1 MTNWTAAGTQWLN
14 APFSAL
20 LATGQT
26 TQYSSEA
33 DDGDIEAGVT
43 KAYTVLTTGA
53 YTGTTNIDLQH
64 YSGTDI
70 AFVNGTPD
78 TITST
83 VLDFTTLFVAADVIV
98 TSGAA
103 QGANNAA
110 HTIAAGGVAANTLT
124 LESTTTLVNE
134 AAGPTIVIAKR
145 EAKSN
150 NCVQDNNT
158 GLMWSRYV
166 SGADMGPASDGKM
179 PWTGQLYDI
188 FQYCAACNAANL
200 GGYTDWRVANEF
212 ELVNLRNMEVA
223 TAVPDTTA
231 FPTWPA
237 NYVLTATT
245 QPPSASNVQQVSFG
259 SGSVV
264 GTGKTGNGWTALV
277 RGGI

>member
-1 MTNWTAAGTQWLN
+1 MPFSGRVQWAAG
-14 APFSAL
+14 L
-20 LATGQT
+20 LKTGQT
-26 TQYSSEA
+26 TQYSSEL
-33 DDGDIEAGVT
+33 DDGFYEKGIA
-43 KAYTVLTTGA
+43 KSYTVLSTGA
-53 YTGTTNIDLQH
+53 YSGTVNIDLSH
-64 YSGTDI
+64 YSGVDI

-98 TSGAA
+98 ISGAA
-103 QGANNAA
+103 NPANNGA
-110 HTIAAGGVAANTLT
+110 HTIAGGGVAANVLTLT
-124 LESTTTLVNE
+124 SNTTLVNE

-188 FQYCAACNAANL
+188 FQYCAACNAASL
-200 GGYTDWRVANEF
+200 GGYTDWRVPNDF
-212 ELVNLRNMEVA
+212 ETVSILIINNV
-223 TAVPDTTA
+223 DGTA
-231 FPTWPA
+231 FPGWPTSIVTSCSNGA
-237 NYVLTATT
+237 YASLTEYNLPRVFWKQSLYATA
-245 QPPSASNVQQVSFG
+245 QY
-259 SGSVV
+259 
-264 GTGKTGNGWTALV
+264 TALV

>member
-1 MTNWTAAGTQWLN
+1 MPLRQPRRAGL
-14 APFSAL
+14 L
-20 LATGQT
+20 LATGQIT
-26 TQYSSEA
+26 SYNSEA
-33 DDGDIEAGVT
+33 DDGFYESGLQ
-43 KAYTVLTTGA
+43 KSYTVLTTGA
-53 YTGTTNIDLQH
+53 YSGTTNIDLTH

-110 HTIAAGGVAANTLT
+110 HTIAAAGVAANTLT
-124 LESTTTLVNE
+124 LESNTTLVNE

-145 EAKSN
+145 EAKN
-150 NCVQDNNT
+150 KNCVLDNNT

-188 FQYCAACNAANL
+188 FQYCAACNAASL
-200 GGYTDWRVANEF
+200 AGYTDWRVANVF
-212 ELVNLRNMEVA
+212 ELVTLMDWVTRGPLAAAFPGWAN
-223 TAVPDTTA
+223 TDSWSSTTA
-231 FPTWPA
+231 SNSTA
-237 NYVLTATT
+237 NAKTV
-245 QPPSASNVQQVSFG
+245 
-259 SGSVV
+259 
-264 GTGKTGNGWTALV
+264 TGNYGLRVTDKIAKTTDYQVALV

>member
-1 MTNWTAAGTQWLN
+1 MPLRQPRRAGL
-14 APFSAL
+14 L
-20 LATGQT
+20 LATGQIT
-26 TQYSSEA
+26 SYNSEA
-33 DDGDIEAGVT
+33 DDGFYESGLQ
-43 KAYTVLTTGA
+43 KSYTVLTTGA
-53 YTGTTNIDLQH
+53 YSGTTNIDLTH

-110 HTIAAGGVAANTLT
+110 HTIAGGGVAANTLT
-124 LESTTTLVNE
+124 LESNTTLVNE

-145 EAKSN
+145 EAKNN
-150 NCVQDNNT
+150 NCVLDDNT

-188 FQYCAACNAANL
+188 FQYCAACNAASL
-200 GGYTDWRVANEF
+200 AGYTDWRV
-212 ELVNLRNMEVA
+212 VNTYEMRSIYNLEVA
-223 TAVPDTTA
+223 NAYPDNVAFATWGTYDPWSSTTVPNVITAAFGHYSPAGRA
-231 FPTWPA
+231 FP
-237 NYVLTATT
+237 
-245 QPPSASNVQQVSFG
+245 
-259 SGSVV
+259 VV
-264 GTGKTGNGWTALV
+264 KTENHEVCLI